1 MWTAYKKEII
11 EKEEEN
17 QEFLKLYYQNSHRK
31 HNPDSSPNVLPADEE
46 QHEEEEN
53 DLIASNNYDEVED
66 SLEQDEDDWPVQV
79 RLSFKKFLFGVVNQG
94 IICPS
99 SILFT
104 ANEKNGRFILPNHLK
119 YYRKA
124 SGRILI
130 LSTFFPIINSTLVD
144 K

>member
-31 HNPDSSPNVLPADEE
+31 HNPDSSPNVLSADEE
-46 QHEEEEN
+46 QHEDEEN

-79 RLSFKKFLFGVVNQG
+79 SLSFKNSFLGLLIQALFVQVPFCSPPMKKWQ
-94 IICPS
+94 IYSAKS
-99 SILFT
+99 SEILQ
-104 ANEKNGRFILPNHLK
+104 E
-119 YYRKA
+119 
-124 SGRILI
+124 SQW
-130 LSTFFPIINSTLVD
+130 
-144 K
+144 

>member
-31 HNPDSSPNVLPADEE
+31 HNPDSSPNVLSADEE

-79 RLSFKKFLFGVVNQG
+79 SLSFKNSFLGLLIQALFVQVPFCSPPMKKMADLFCQIIWNTKGKPVVE
-94 IICPS
+94 
-99 SILFT
+99 F
-104 ANEKNGRFILPNHLK
+104 
-119 YYRKA
+119 
-124 SGRILI
+124 
-130 LSTFFPIINSTLVD
+130 
-144 K
+144 